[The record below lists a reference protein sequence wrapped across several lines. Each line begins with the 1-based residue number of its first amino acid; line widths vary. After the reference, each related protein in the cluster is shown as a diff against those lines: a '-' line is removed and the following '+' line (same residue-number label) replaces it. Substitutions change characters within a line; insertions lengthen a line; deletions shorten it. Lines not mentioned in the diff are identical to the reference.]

1 MSTSPLASAPTHP
14 TAAPAY
20 AAPAA
25 AAAAAATAPAASFPW
40 SLLDRLAAL
49 RKNANLSSPGSWEGL
64 HREVKSVQATNFL
77 VEGAKFDLTSVM
89 SPNFTVM
96 HTFSWGSA
104 QYPPSYHFGSMYAT
118 SKGMMHGQID
128 DQGGLQARGHF
139 NWAAS
144 AASQAPAAATEPF
157 DPSKP
162 ADQQAP
168 LSPEVAKTSST
179 SKVTAHMSGQPGQ
192 NMVQLEHDHVASD
205 YSLNV
210 KAVNPNPF
218 DKPPSWAPR
227 NPVTGAAST
236 ASTATGVYQL
246 AYLQSVT
253 PAVALG
259 TELVYQRMRPESEES
274 ALSFAVRYAPTPTT
288 PVAPPANLPLGMPSP
303 FPPVDPKAPAQVF
316 TTVYSPGTGLVH
328 SSYWR
333 RINQRLEVCAEMQL
347 LLTPFS
353 KMGPGRR
360 EGLATLGFKLDT
372 IHSTMRGQVDT
383 TGRLSAI
390 LEERIAP
397 GIGFQLSGEI
407 DYAKG
412 GGGAGRVGI
421 GFVMEA

>member
-1 MSTSPLASAPTHP
+1 M
-14 TAAPAY
+14 
-20 AAPAA
+20 AA
-25 AAAAAATAPAASFPW
+25 ATTNTPYLVPPPVVVTGQSATATAAATAAPSSSASFPW
-40 SLLDRLAAL
+40 SLLDRLAVM

-118 SKGMMHGQID
+118 GNGMMHGQID
-128 DQGGLQARGHF
+128 DQGGLQARGHY
-139 NWAAS
+139 NWAAP
-144 AASQAPAAATEPF
+144 QAPAAATEPF

-227 NPVTGAAST
+227 TASGAPST
-236 ASTATGVYQL
+236 ASSATGVYQL

-274 ALSFAVRYAPTPTT
+274 ALSFALRYAPAPTV

-303 FPPVDPKAPAQVF
+303 FPPVDPKAPSQVF

-347 LLTPFS
+347 LLTPFG